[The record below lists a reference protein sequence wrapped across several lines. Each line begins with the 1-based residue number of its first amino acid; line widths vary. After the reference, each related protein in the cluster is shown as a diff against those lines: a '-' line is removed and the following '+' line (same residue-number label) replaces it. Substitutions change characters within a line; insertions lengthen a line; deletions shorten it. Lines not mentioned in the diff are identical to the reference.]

1 MFVHI
6 DFSKASL
13 HDPSTYDH
21 DHSNDNKF
29 GNAIMHYDT
38 LKNEHGL
45 PHDPF
50 KAIVT
55 PRPIGWVGSK
65 AIDGTLNLAPYSYF
79 NAVAD
84 RPYYVTIGSNGLK
97 DTMANIEETGVFTV
111 SLATEA
117 LFDHMNGSSV
127 ASGPE
132 IDEFALTG
140 ATPQMGKFVDAPF
153 VAESPAAFE
162 CKLYQIIDLPG
173 ANRDKKTGNFV
184 ILAQVVGT
192 YINDDFITDGRFD
205 TRKARPLARCGYMD
219 YAVIGSENMFETNR
233 PELDEHGRLKA
244 PEKWDGTYR

>member
-1 MFVHI
+1 
-6 DFSKASL
+6 
-13 HDPSTYDH
+13 
-21 DHSNDNKF
+21 
-29 GNAIMHYDT
+29 MHYDA

-45 PHDPF
+45 QHDPF

-55 PRPIGWVGSK
+55 PRPIGWIGSK
-65 AIDGTLNLAPYSYF
+65 AKDGNLNLAPYSYF

-84 RPYYVTIGSNGLK
+84 RPYYFAIGSNGLK
-97 DTMANIEETGVFTV
+97 DSMANIEETGVFTV
-111 SLATEA
+111 SLATED
-117 LFDHMNGSSV
+117 LFHQMNGSSV
-127 ASGPE
+127 SSGPE

-140 ATPQMGKFVDAPF
+140 ATPKMGKFVDAPF

-162 CKLYQIIDLPG
+162 CKLHQIIDLPG
-173 ANRDKKTGNFV
+173 ANRAEKKGHFV

-219 YAVIGSENMFETNR
+219 YAVIGEENMFETNR
-233 PELDEHGRLKA
+233 PELDEHGKLKA